1 LTPEWVHEVLL
12 PIDRDE
18 GRTRA
23 QVESVLELPD
33 TSESVHV
40 RLLHVFDDREAA
52 EQTSVRQTTN
62 GRAAYDQL
70 TDAGIATTTVSGHG
84 DPADEILRV
93 AEENDVDMIVLGG
106 RKRSP
111 LGSLLFGSVSQT
123 VSLRADRPVTITGEL
138 VEQEQPKSA

>member
-1 LTPEWVHEVLL
+1 MYEVLL

-33 TSESVHV
+33 AAESVHV
-40 RLLHVFDDREAA
+40 RLLHVFDDREEA
-52 EQTSVRQTTN
+52 EETSVRQTTN
-62 GRAAYDQL
+62 GREAYDQL
-70 TDAGIATTTVSGHG
+70 TEAGIATTTVSAHG
-84 DPADEILRV
+84 KPAEEILRV
-93 AEENDVDMIVLGG
+93 ADQEDVEMIVLGG

-123 VSLRADRPVTITGEL
+123 VSLRSDRPVTITGEL
-138 VEQEQPKSA
+138 AEREQPASV

>member
-1 LTPEWVHEVLL
+1 MYEVLL

-23 QVESVLELPD
+23 QVESVLGLPNAG
-33 TSESVHV
+33 ESVHV
-40 RLLHVFDDREAA
+40 RLLHVFGDREEA

-70 TDAGIATTTVSGHG
+70 TNAGIATTTVSGHG
-84 DPADEILRV
+84 DPADEILRI
-93 AEENDVDMIVLGG
+93 AEEGEVDMIVLGG

-123 VSLRADRPVTITGEL
+123 VSLKADRPVTITGEL
-138 VEQEQPKSA
+138 AEKEQPASA